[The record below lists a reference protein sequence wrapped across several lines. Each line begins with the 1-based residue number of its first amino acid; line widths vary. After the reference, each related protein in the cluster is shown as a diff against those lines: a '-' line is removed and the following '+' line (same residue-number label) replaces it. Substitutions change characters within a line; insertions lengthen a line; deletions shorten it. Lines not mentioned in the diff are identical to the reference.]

1 MSAALYVGETAR
13 ECGTCHE
20 VKPYE
25 DFTPRGV
32 VRGVHVFKSVC
43 KPCCAKRARRWVQ
56 DNRARH
62 AATRHARELRETYG
76 ITVEDY
82 DRMLAEQNGVC
93 AICRQDEPTA
103 HGRTGTRFRL
113 SVDHDHETGRVRGL
127 LCQKCNRAIGLLN
140 DDPDRLAAAIAYLR
154 KG

>member
-1 MSAALYVGETAR
+1 MSAALYVGETTR

-43 KPCCAKRARRWVQ
+43 KPCCATRARR
-56 DNRARH
+56 
-62 AATRHARELRETYG
+62 
-76 ITVEDY
+76 
-82 DRMLAEQNGVC
+82 
-93 AICRQDEPTA
+93 
-103 HGRTGTRFRL
+103 TRFRL

-140 DDPDRLAAAIAYLR
+140 DDPDRLAAAIAYL
-154 KG
+154 KEG